1 MILYDDIFGFDI
13 TVMKEVLQQ
22 YGTGDK
28 AWKVFCEFYKDPDG
42 YPINENGLRM
52 KSGVECTVDGLLSV
66 KRIYEHEGFN
76 ENFIDT
82 FTIYREVPIIFFPKE
97 QGGINQSRYSGFG
110 DRIDHTLFDLKQYYE
125 KKDCKLSSSYQLKKT
140 QRWIRSFSSFSEMI
154 KWMNVDGIFVDHNN
168 NIFDLEKNDGTII
181 DHYCK
186 RYHRSW
192 SEHYYKN
199 IKEKIKAFKEKI
211 IVV

>member
-22 YGTGDK
+22 YRTGDK

-97 QGGINQSRYSGFG
+97 QGGINQSRYSIFG
-110 DRIDHTLFDLKQYYE
+110 D
-125 KKDCKLSSSYQLKKT
+125 
-140 QRWIRSFSSFSEMI
+140 
-154 KWMNVDGIFVDHNN
+154 G
-168 NIFDLEKNDGTII
+168 I